1 LTPHLLVAL
10 ALSTLVGVSLGLLGA
25 GGSML
30 AVPILVYV
38 ARLEVRSA
46 IGLSLAV
53 VGGSALVG
61 GLAQARAGCVDVRAA
76 AVLAAGLGVGF
87 LTGFLGIGGGFLIVP
102 ALSLLAGLSI
112 HRAVGTSL
120 PVIALS
126 AAAGLAAHLRQG
138 GLPLGLTAAF
148 TAASALG
155 ALAGVRT
162 GASLDPRRLR
172 RAFAVAVIVVG
183 LFLLFRNAA
192 GG

>member
-1 LTPHLLVAL
+1 
-10 ALSTLVGVSLGLLGA
+10 
-25 GGSML
+25 
-30 AVPILVYV
+30 
-38 ARLEVRSA
+38 
-46 IGLSLAV
+46 
-53 VGGSALVG
+53 
-61 GLAQARAGCVDVRAA
+61 VDVRAAAVLGAAGMVGAPLGAQATHAVPPRVLMLLFAALMLAVGTLMLRGGAAAGAEAARPRPA

-138 GLPLGLTAAF
+138 GLPLGLTAPF